1 MTGHRRGATPVTT
14 SDHPGFLTSALSE
27 EGRFPDVGAA
37 RRWLDQRRVA
47 QRFHVERIPFAE
59 LRGWR
64 FDQRTDDLVHDSGH
78 FFRVQGL
85 RARCD
90 FPTRLRF
97 EQPIINQP
105 DVGVLGI
112 LAKRFDGVLHFLL
125 QAKMEPGNINL
136 VQLSPT
142 VQATRSNYTRVH
154 GGARPR
160 YLDFFLRRG
169 ANRVLVD
176 QLQSEQGLFF
186 LRKRNRNIIVETG
199 DEIPLHDDYE
209 WLTLGQIKTLMR
221 EPHTVNMDTRTVIAA
236 IPFVAGRAEALATGT
251 TPRPDAGTFGAA
263 LIDSTLAT
271 NDGCQSIDAALSWLT
286 EIRSRAEIDCQP
298 CALRTV
304 QGWERDAT
312 ELRRRDGRYFRVF
325 GVAVESDAREV
336 PGWTQPMVS
345 PVEAGISAFVTK
357 RIDGLLHFLMQARME
372 PGVWNLI
379 ELGPTVQWLPGAPT
393 DDDQTPFML
402 DELMTGA
409 AGTVRHRSTQCEEG
423 GRFYRYATENIV
435 VELDEADDRPVSPHH
450 AWVTL
455 GQLNTLIRYGNHLN
469 IEARSVLACLDL
481 QR

>member
-1 MTGHRRGATPVTT
+1 MSRAPSVETW
-14 SDHPGFLTSALSE
+14 DHPGFLTSTLSAA
-27 EGRFPDVGAA
+27 GRFPDVGAA
-37 RRWLDQRRVA
+37 RDWLHQRRRA
-47 QRFHVERIPFAE
+47 QRFDVERIPFAE

-64 FDQRTDDLVHDSGH
+64 FQQDSGDLAH
-78 FFRVQGL
+78 ESGRFFRVQGL

-112 LAKRFDGVLHFLL
+112 LAKRFGGVLHFLL
-125 QAKMEPGNINL
+125 QAKMEPGNVNL

-186 LRKRNRNIIVETG
+186 LRKRNRNIIVETE
-199 DEIPLHDDYE
+199 DDVPLHDDYE

-236 IPFVAGRAEALATGT
+236 IPFAAGRAETLAAETP
-251 TPRPDAGTFGAA
+251 PRPAAGTFEAA

-271 NDGCQSIDAALSWLT
+271 DEGCQPIDAVLSWLT
-286 EIRSRAEIDCQP
+286 EIRSRAAIDCQP

-312 ELRRRDGRYFRVF
+312 ELRRSDGRYFRVF

-336 PGWTQPMVS
+336 SGWTQPMLQ
-345 PVEAGISAFVTK
+345 PVETGCSAFVTR
-357 RIDGLLHFLMQARME
+357 RIDGLLHFLVQARME

-379 ELGPTVQWLPGAPT
+379 ELGPTVQWLSGAPT

-402 DELMTGA
+402 DDVMTGA
-409 AGTVRHRSTQCEEG
+409 AGVVRHRSTQCEEG

-435 VELDEADDRPVSPHH
+435 VELDEADDRPVSPNH

-469 IEARSVLACLDL
+469 IEARSVLACLDI
-481 QR
+481 QP